1 MLRRTRQPLNIWF
14 VSIATVL
21 LCCSI
26 SRGAGSIRHRFLLMD
41 EGRHQ
46 IHYVD
51 QNDPKNDWTLTH
63 KGRGWDM
70 QLLDAGRLLVNTKNG
85 WVIYD
90 LKTRK
95 LLEEHSDKK
104 LRNVVSMRWQPDGT
118 KYLIENKKGITLHK
132 MDKTNK
138 IVASRNYSDLSGVR
152 YVRVAGDGNVIFAE
166 RDGITEVSK
175 TDFSIVKRIKLP
187 HGRNAFQGGKTASG
201 NYLIGG
207 GFAGAFFEITPK
219 GKVVKE
225 FTQKKSDLPEGMI
238 NRFFSGFTL
247 LKNGDVVCA
256 HWAGHNPA
264 SSKKAYQ
271 LLQFNKGGKIVWRWH
286 DPKLAGGALQAVV
299 MD

>member
-1 MLRRTRQPLNIWF
+1 VL
-14 VSIATVL
+14 IATVL
-21 LCCSI
+21 VCCSI
-26 SRGAGSIRHRFLLMD
+26 SRGAGAIRHRFLLMD

-51 QNDPKNDWTLTH
+51 QNDSKNDWTLTH

-70 QLLDAGRLLVNTKNG
+70 QLLDARRLLVNTKSG

-95 LLEEHSDKK
+95 LLEEHSDKM
-104 LRNVVSMRWQPDGT
+104 LRNVVSMRWQPDGA
-118 KYLIENKKGITLHK
+118 KYFIENNKGITLHK
-132 MDKTNK
+132 MDKANK
-138 IVASRNYSDLSGVR
+138 IVMSKNYPKLKSAR

-166 RDGITEVSK
+166 HDGITEVSK
-175 TDFSIVKRIKLP
+175 ADFNIVKRIKLP
-187 HGRNAFQGGKTASG
+187 RGRNAFQGGKTTNG

-207 GFAGAFFEITPK
+207 GFAGAFYEITPG

-225 FTQKKSDLPEGMI
+225 FTQKKENLPEGMI

-264 SSKKAYQ
+264 SSKNAYQ
-271 LLQFNKGGKIVWRWH
+271 LLQFNKEGKLVWYWH
-286 DPKLAGGALQAVV
+286 DPKLAGGALQAII